1 MNCQKCRR
9 RIPDGS
15 LFCPGCGAASPQANA
30 GAKKRGP
37 SWLSTIALF
46 VLAIGA
52 GGGSAYGYAMLRPYH
67 SNIAQAA
74 THHPS
79 HHRAAPKGH

>member
-9 RIPDGS
+9 RTPDGS
-15 LFCPGCGAASPQANA
+15 LFCPSCGAATSGA
-30 GAKKRGP
+30 GTGEKKRGP

-52 GGGSAYGYAMLRPYH
+52 GGGGAYGYTMLHPH
-67 SNIAQAA
+67 HGNVAQAA
-74 THHPS
+74 AHHAPRHRPAA
-79 HHRAAPKGH
+79 HH